1 MKPLFSGTVPKDN
14 ILRDPP
20 GTFRVVTDGFFVFLE
35 PLPPGNHDLRL
46 TTSVSNPIE
55 LQFNYAS
62 AGLKQLVTDSILLS
76 MSESISLLHV
86 TTAFT
91 LLESKQVMYKHV
103 LFM

>member
-1 MKPLFSGTVPKDN
+1 MKHLFSGTVPKDN

-20 GTFRVVTDGFFVFLE
+20 GTFRGVTDGFFVFLE
-35 PLPPGNHDLRL
+35 SLPPGNHDLRL

-55 LQFNYAS
+55 LQLNYAS

-76 MSESISLLHV
+76 MSESISVLHV

-91 LLESKQVMYKHV
+91 LL
-103 LFM
+103 